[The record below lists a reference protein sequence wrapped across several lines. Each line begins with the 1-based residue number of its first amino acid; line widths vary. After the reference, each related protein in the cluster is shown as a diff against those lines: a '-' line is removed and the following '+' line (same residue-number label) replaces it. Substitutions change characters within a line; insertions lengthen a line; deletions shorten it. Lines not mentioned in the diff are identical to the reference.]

1 MLELI
6 VSQKTIASI
15 KRMTYRQFLLQIING
30 FYSILGTYMLWKLIG
45 ILANNDS
52 PIVVVL
58 SESMSPGFNRGDIL
72 FLTTK
77 EYTTGDMAVFQL
89 SKREIPIVHRVIRK
103 YGDRILTKGD
113 NNLRD
118 DTMLYRRG
126 QYMLDPKDVVS
137 VVFGNLPF
145 FGMLTIWVNSY
156 PYLKSIIILICGMS
170 VFLEREE

>member
-1 MLELI
+1 MLELF
-6 VSQKTIASI
+6 VSQKTVASI
-15 KRMTYRQFLLQIING
+15 RRMTYRQFLLQVING

-45 ILANNDS
+45 VLANNDS

-89 SKREIPIVHRVIRK
+89 NKKEIPIVHRIIRK
-103 YGDRILTKGD
+103 YGERVLTKGD
-113 NNLRD
+113 NNWHD

-126 QYMLDPKDVVS
+126 QYMLGPKDIVS

-145 FGMLTIWVNSY
+145 FGILTIWVNSY
-156 PYLKSIIILICGMS
+156 SYLKLVIILLSGMS